1 MVDISLPLR
10 EGEVF
15 RLGCPPVKIESGT
28 FYHEDE
34 GGYYTTSILSMP
46 LHSATHIDVV
56 SRDVQILVDRFIGPG
71 KLLDMTG
78 IEDRPIGPEDCLQ
91 SNICKGDFV
100 LFKTGWDRYLGT
112 QKYFQHPEL
121 SPETVEWLTNKQVNM
136 VGIDASGLGRGKN
149 HGLYDRLLT
158 EKGIYV
164 IENLTN
170 LDRVTAETFRVYCFP
185 LSIEKAEALPARV
198 LVEF

>member
-34 GGYYTTSILSMP
+34 GGDYTTSILSMP
-46 LHSATHIDVV
+46 LHSATHIDLVNK
-56 SRDVQILVDRFIGPG
+56 DVQILVDRFIGPG

-78 IEDRPIGPEDCLQ
+78 IEDRPIEPEDCLQ
-91 SNICKGDFV
+91 SNIYKGDFV

-121 SPETVEWLTNKQVNM
+121 SLETVEWLTNIQVNM
-136 VGIDASGLGRGKN
+136 MGIDASGLGRGKN

-158 EKGIYV
+158 QKGIY
-164 IENLTN
+164 NKSH
-170 LDRVTAETFRVYCFP
+170 RKP
-185 LSIEKAEALPARV
+185 KASV
-198 LVEF
+198 V